1 LASTSDVFATD
12 DVAHTDPSRVAVSQ
26 ACLRKCWTAP
36 TQATKI
42 RNRNRRYVFFRY
54 SELAAGTVL
63 LIFGLSQRDV
73 RAARV
78 NCLSL

>member
-1 LASTSDVFATD
+1 MANAGDVFATD
-12 DVAHTDPSRVAVSQ
+12 DVAHTDLSRVAISQ

-42 RNRNRRYVFFRY
+42 YNKDRRYVFFRY
-54 SELAAGTVL
+54 SELPAGTVL

-78 NCLSL
+78 NCPSL